1 MSTSIQTSVS
11 GSIQQSPVLSN
22 IPLVTLITINTHPFP
37 VFVRLRLSA
46 SVRHKYWWFYH
57 HFLDI
62 AVTQAHEM
70 YIYAVY
76 YLHCW
81 TQCLCTYLKLRILL
95 EDKCLFLV
103 QLLEWA
109 LCFDCTD
116 ISLSTSEWGR
126 LTEGH
131 LELECP
137 RRDAAGCLTYQLSSP
152 EGKKMKPFNGWIFL
166 LSKVMTCLL
175 LVSWNEWK
183 KKREVKT
190 SYGESKRFMG
200 SSSLLYYSPL
210 TL

>member
-1 MSTSIQTSVS
+1 
-11 GSIQQSPVLSN
+11 
-22 IPLVTLITINTHPFP
+22 
-37 VFVRLRLSA
+37 
-46 SVRHKYWWFYH
+46 
-57 HFLDI
+57 
-62 AVTQAHEM
+62 M

-81 TQCLCTYLKLRILL
+81 NQCLCTYLKLRILL

-103 QLLEWA
+103 QLLKWA

-116 ISLSTSEWGR
+116 ISLSTNEWGR

-137 RRDAAGCLTYQLSSP
+137 RRDVAGCLTYQLSSP

-166 LSKVMTCLL
+166 LSKVMTCLP

-183 KKREVKT
+183 KKKRSKNILWREQTVH
-190 SYGESKRFMG
+190 GLQFIA
-200 SSSLLYYSPL
+200 LLLPTYFVNWAYCQSGCFPQFL
-210 TL
+210 SMQFNA